1 MAPNRSIIRPL
12 ARRQKTCLFLSV
24 PLGLCAVSPAVAQ
37 TAMELPGIVV
47 QGATLET
54 PPRPRQRPSST
65 QAVSAP
71 APASSAEVVADAA
84 ATASDDVEGVPLQTL
99 GTAVTVVTRQDLE
112 QQQIRHAAD
121 ALRSLPGVTV
131 SRTGS
136 PAGVTQVRIRG
147 GEGNHTLVLID
158 GIEANSPSEGEFD
171 FSNLMTE
178 DIERIEVIRG
188 PQSALYGSNAV
199 SGVVNIITRS
209 GKGPPRMTARVEAG
223 SFGTK
228 EIAASASAGTDRVWG
243 SVSVQHQNSDGYNLA
258 PDGPLGEDD
267 GWRFTSLAARMGA
280 MLTKDIR
287 LDFTI
292 RHTDKNAD
300 RDDDLGVRNG
310 FTIQSDTP
318 SWFETKTLLMGAQ
331 LRWDMLD
338 GALTHV
344 FKANRSVTEN
354 FDMGTAYGPAPYS
367 NDSEANRFAYQSTY
381 RFATPF
387 GVNHSITGLVDHSR
401 ESFDVSSLYGSSS
414 ASRNQTG
421 FAAEWR
427 GDIYDRVFLS
437 AGVRH
442 DDNDTFEDFTTWR
455 TGISVPIK
463 EFGIRPHAS
472 AGTGVKAPTMF
483 EQFGTTGDFISNPD
497 LVPEESK
504 GWDAGVEFTLL
515 AGRAIVDVTYFQTDL
530 KNKIKTDYVPC
541 PVGPDYCATPNNLAG
556 TSKRDG
562 VEISGQFKL
571 TPNLTLGLSY
581 TYLDAVDNTGVQ
593 ELRRPPHAGRADV
606 TYAFHEG
613 KGTVRLTALYNGEM
627 DDQGFGTFPD
637 YINQIVSLDDYWLVS
652 LAASYKINPGL
663 EVYGRVENVFDED
676 YEEVYGFNT
685 PGAAV
690 YAGLRWTFDAERPG
704 VGLTMK

>member
-1 MAPNRSIIRPL
+1 
-12 ARRQKTCLFLSV
+12 
-24 PLGLCAVSPAVAQ
+24 
-37 TAMELPGIVV
+37 MELPGIVV

-71 APASSAEVVADAA
+71 ASTSSAEAVADVA

-99 GTAVTVVTRQDLE
+99 GTAVTVVTRQDLQ

-158 GIEANSPSEGEFD
+158 GIEANAPSEGEFD
-171 FSNLMTE
+171 FSNLMAE

-223 SFGTK
+223 SFNTK
-228 EIAASASAGTDRVWG
+228 EMAASASAGTERVWG
-243 SVSVQHQNSDGYNLA
+243 TVSMQHQRSDGYNLA
-258 PDGPLGEDD
+258 PDGPFGEDD

-280 MLTKDIR
+280 MLTKDIQ

-292 RHTDKNAD
+292 RHTDKKAD
-300 RDDDLGVRNG
+300 RDDDMGARNG
-310 FTIQSDTP
+310 YTIQSDTP

-354 FDMGTAYGPAPYS
+354 FDMALGWGFPAPYD
-367 NDSEANRFAYQSTY
+367 NTSEANRFAYQGTY

-387 GVNHSITGLVDHSR
+387 GVNHSITGLIDHGR
-401 ESFDVSSLYGSSS
+401 ESFDVSSNYGSSS

-421 FAAEWR
+421 IAAEWR
-427 GDIYDRVFLS
+427 GDVYDTVFLS
-437 AGVRH
+437 AGIRH
-442 DDNDTFEDFTTWR
+442 DDNNTFEDFTTWR

-463 EFGIRPHAS
+463 SLGIRPHAS
-472 AGTGVKAPTMF
+472 AGTGVKAPTLF
-483 EQFGTTGDFISNPD
+483 EQFGTTGEFVSNPN

-504 GWDAGVEFTLL
+504 GWDAGVEFTFL
-515 AGRAIVDVTYFQTDL
+515 AGRAIVDVTYFSTDL
-530 KNKIKTDYVPC
+530 KNKIDTIYVAC
-541 PVGPDYCATPNNLAG
+541 PVTPFGCATPINLPG
-556 TSKRDG
+556 TSQRDG
-562 VEISGQFKL
+562 VEVSGQFQI
-571 TPNLTLGLSY
+571 TSTLTLGLSY
-581 TYLDAVDNTGVQ
+581 TYLDAVDNTGAQ
-593 ELRRPPHAGRADV
+593 EIRRPPHAGRADL
-606 TYAFHEG
+606 TYRFHEG

-627 DDQGFGTFPD
+627 DDYAFGAAPL
-637 YINQIVSLDDYWLVS
+637 YLNGIVGLDDYWLVS
-652 LAASYKINPGL
+652 AAASYKINPGL
-663 EVYGRVENVFDED
+663 EVYGRVENLFDEK

-685 PGAAV
+685 AGAAV
-690 YAGLRWTFDAERPG
+690 YAGLRWTFDADRPG
-704 VGLTMK
+704 AGLAMK